1 MPDSSYS
8 PINIDTNLLQRI
20 DTLNRRYG
28 HIIDENQLEDWP
40 AFFTENA
47 RYMVTTRQN
56 REANMPVGLIQ
67 CENRAMMED
76 RISALRI
83 ANLFEPHR
91 YRHLIDPP
99 IVTDINDNEYSLQT
113 SFACFRTVQGSA
125 TEIFC
130 TGKYLDRIIDD
141 GGQLLFKERIIVCD
155 SERIDTLIVIPL

>member
-56 REANMPVGLIQ
+56 HEAKMPVGLFSVKI
-67 CENRAMMED
+67 
-76 RISALRI
+76 AL
-83 ANLFEPHR
+83 
-91 YRHLIDPP
+91 
-99 IVTDINDNEYSLQT
+99 
-113 SFACFRTVQGSA
+113 
-125 TEIFC
+125 
-130 TGKYLDRIIDD
+130 
-141 GGQLLFKERIIVCD
+141 
-155 SERIDTLIVIPL
+155 

>member
-8 PINIDTNLLQRI
+8 PVNIDTNLLQRI
-20 DTLNRRYG
+20 DALNRRYG
-28 HIIDENQLEDWP
+28 HIIDENLLEDWP

-56 REANMPVGLIQ
+56 HEANMPVGLIQ

-83 ANLFEPHR
+83 ANLFEPHS

-99 IVTDINDNEYSLQT
+99 IVTDINDNEYCLQT

-141 GGQLLFKERIIVCD
+141 GGKLLFKERIIVCD
-155 SERIDTLIVIPL
+155 SECIDTLIVIPL